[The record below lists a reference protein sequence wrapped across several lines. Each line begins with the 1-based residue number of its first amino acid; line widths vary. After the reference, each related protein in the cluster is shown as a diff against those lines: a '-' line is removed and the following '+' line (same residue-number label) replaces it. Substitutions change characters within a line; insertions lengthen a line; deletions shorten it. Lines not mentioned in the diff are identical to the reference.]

1 MESLFIKPKIT
12 TIKQKI
18 ILKALPNEV
27 YDALLDPRKHSKF
40 TGSKATGKAKVDA
53 EFTA

>member
-1 MESLFIKPKIT
+1 MESLFMKPKIN

-27 YDALLDPRKHSKF
+27 YDALLDTRKHSKSS
-40 TGSKATGKAKVDA
+40 GSKATGKAKFDA